1 MIRFF
6 KSYKLFLYHVFF
18 IGILGC
24 KEKEPVSE
32 LVETSIKTKS
42 ITEKDIDAID
52 FTEYVMSDRSEK
64 STQNWIKF
72 QGLQNQIEILKKG
85 DLSFFED
92 DKEILKGLLTE
103 LKNDLPE
110 DLNDPSIL
118 ARIIALETSAYK
130 LHDEAVFN
138 RANKE
143 DLLEAI
149 KELLVAHSHLIFQLN
164 KKFEKEVHD
173 IQKPY

>member
-1 MIRFF
+1 
-6 KSYKLFLYHVFF
+6 
-18 IGILGC
+18 
-24 KEKEPVSE
+24 
-32 LVETSIKTKS
+32 
-42 ITEKDIDAID
+42 
-52 FTEYVMSDRSEK
+52 MSDRSEK